1 MSSII
6 ASQPSLFFNK
16 SLIGYWKIS
25 GSDVIPNA
33 SRLKQNLPNGVIN
46 VVNLALS
53 GCRGICQSPLDVS
66 SLEKYRVPASLGS
79 ISSKVG
85 STSLECFT
93 ALFSLLRSTQIL
105 SLALLFCTDTM
116 GAHLPSAPWLFR
128 LYQFL
133 PSAWAPLQ
141 FLALKE
147 KLFFL
152 LCWCNMVGPF
162 PAVGCSLAHTWTG
175 EYLQTTQHPEVRK
188 LIMALPSSKASG
200 YDEVPVSVIKDYLE
214 HTLPTIT
221 GLSTTHL
228 PIRLFVCLEK
238 RWSGPSF

>member
-79 ISSKVG
+79 ISYKVG

-116 GAHLPSAPWLFR
+116 GAHHS
-128 LYQFL
+128 
-133 PSAWAPLQ
+133 
-141 FLALKE
+141 
-147 KLFFL
+147 
-152 LCWCNMVGPF
+152 VGS
-162 PAVGCSLAHTWTG
+162 VTLS
-175 EYLQTTQHPEVRK
+175 
-188 LIMALPSSKASG
+188 II
-200 YDEVPVSVIKDYLE
+200 PVS
-214 HTLPTIT
+214 
-221 GLSTTHL
+221 S
-228 PIRLFVCLEK
+228 IRLSSSSIFGIKGKAVLLTVLMQYGWAFSCSWMLTGSHLN
-238 RWSGPSF
+238 R

>member
-46 VVNLALS
+46 VVNLAL
-53 GCRGICQSPLDVS
+53 GCKGICQSPLDVS

-116 GAHLPSAPWLFR
+116 GAHHS
-128 LYQFL
+128 
-133 PSAWAPLQ
+133 
-141 FLALKE
+141 
-147 KLFFL
+147 
-152 LCWCNMVGPF
+152 VGS
-162 PAVGCSLAHTWTG
+162 VTLS
-175 EYLQTTQHPEVRK
+175 
-188 LIMALPSSKASG
+188 II
-200 YDEVPVSVIKDYLE
+200 PVS
-214 HTLPTIT
+214 
-221 GLSTTHL
+221 S
-228 PIRLFVCLEK
+228 IRLSSSSIFGIKGKAVLLTVLMQYGWAFSCSWMLTGSHLN
-238 RWSGPSF
+238 R